1 MTWTM
6 NWRRY
11 FARDSSKRMDDVYGR
26 YALRRNY
33 RDSTACG
40 TYQEMIFYYGG
51 IETLNCLAT
60 ARTGKPKRLVTFVFL
75 IMMHNNQ
82 AKQAW

>member
-11 FARDSSKRMDDVYGR
+11 FARDSSKRARTDASVWRVDIPTLQLQRQPVFISRG
-26 YALRRNY
+26 A
-33 RDSTACG
+33 
-40 TYQEMIFYYGG
+40 YQEVIFYYGG

-60 ARTGKPKRLVTFVFL
+60 ARTGTP
-75 IMMHNNQ
+75 
-82 AKQAW
+82 

>member
-11 FARDSSKRMDDVYGR
+11 FARDSSKRRYGLMWR
-26 YALRRNY
+26 GAGIPTSQLQRQRFVS
-33 RDSTACG
+33 RG
-40 TYQEMIFYYGG
+40 TYQEVIFYYVG

-60 ARTGKPKRLVTFVFL
+60 ARTGKP
-75 IMMHNNQ
+75 
-82 AKQAW
+82 